1 MEHHQG
7 NLTSTITEDKRK
19 VKVQVELT
27 PISPSPSP
35 ENVDSHHENNLL
47 ESICS
52 ENDTSITTST
62 SPYNAGLYTSALP
75 YMTWNTG
82 GQLTAS
88 PYLLSSQSTSLSTCT
103 SVPAP
108 PNLRRRANTPLQDEK
123 VEGCCCAKIQKLEKT
138 ITDTTN
144 KLETLIKDRNDEIL
158 DAMTKTLQYQQEL
171 FNTYLN
177 SKKED
182 ETLKNFLINMAETT
196 MKTFKK

>member
-1 MEHHQG
+1 MDIVSSIEDKLNMENHQG
-7 NLTSTITEDKRK
+7 NLTSTTITEDRRM
-19 VKVQVELT
+19 VKAQVELT
-27 PISPSPSP
+27 LISPSP
-35 ENVDSHHENNLL
+35 ENVNSHHENNLL

-108 PNLRRRANTPLQDEK
+108 QNLRRRANTPLQDEK
-123 VEGCCCAKIQKLEKT
+123 VEGCCCAKIQKL
-138 ITDTTN
+138 
-144 KLETLIKDRNDEIL
+144 
-158 DAMTKTLQYQQEL
+158 
-171 FNTYLN
+171 
-177 SKKED
+177 
-182 ETLKNFLINMAETT
+182 
-196 MKTFKK
+196 